1 MSEYLNKKAVLEWME
16 PILLD
21 RMRQQAETKNYS
33 ERRYI
38 QGAYDGM
45 NWVVREIQSGRF
57 DAPSDS
63 DRLRAALERIRK
75 ITKESREAKYHV
87 DNYLLIEMVAEQAL
101 SVTNETTKAS
111 EPKYGSKEF
120 PYVYYE
126 DHVDGREI
134 VPEYVVRSGK
144 KRRINERSE

>member
-1 MSEYLNKKAVLEWME
+1 MNINKQEKLIDGQALLEWME

-57 DAPSDS
+57 DAPSD
-63 DRLRAALERIRK
+63 DRLRAALEDVK
-75 ITKESREAKYHV
+75 NALLFSRDRDEAI
-87 DNYLLIEMVAEQAL
+87 DEALETINQAL
-101 SVTNETTKAS
+101 SNSTGAQ
-111 EPKYGSKEF
+111 
-120 PYVYYE
+120 
-126 DHVDGREI
+126 RE
-134 VPEYVVRSGK
+134 K
-144 KRRINERSE
+144 CD